1 MNNLVEKCAENTLK
15 IGVGLVVF
23 VGTVIVVDKIKEKF
37 HKEKPEEEA
46 QPLSFV
52 LFAKFTTYIMRE
64 RYDVI

>member
-37 HKEKPEEEA
+37 HKEQSEEEA
-46 QPLSFV
+46 
-52 LFAKFTTYIMRE
+52 
-64 RYDVI
+64 

>member
-37 HKEKPEEEA
+37 HKEKSEEEA
-46 QPLSFV
+46 QPLSF